1 MNFVEK
7 CFADVDLS
15 YIYKYVYRNDVIAL
29 VAVEDAKENEFIKFI
44 DSLGFPRLKIK
55 VSFELRKF
63 LTDNSEK
70 LCEEDYI
77 ENYKSRYMTW
87 YLVVL
92 HDIKGSKI
100 TTSCYY
106 DEDDSPLKRIMSFDG
121 IYSTILYH
129 SLDDFNIYPI
139 YTAVVGNIRRYLSRR
154 YEKYPDRINKYV
166 GRISEIDYF
175 EYNTLTPKVV
185 LRWFDMFF
193 DALYDIDDYRMISLT
208 FVGEDINNSDASY
221 DNGDSLYLKI

>member
-7 CFADVDLS
+7 CFADADLS
-15 YIYKYVYRNDVIAL
+15 YIYKYVYHGDIIVL
-29 VAVEDAKENEFIKFI
+29 VAVEDTKENEFIKFI

-63 LTDNSEK
+63 LTNNCEK
-70 LCEEDYI
+70 SYEEDYVK
-77 ENYKSRYMTW
+77 NYKLRYMTW

-92 HDIKGSKI
+92 RDIKGSNV
-100 TTSCYY
+100 TSCYC
-106 DEDDSPLKRIMSFDG
+106 DEDDSPLQRIMSFDG

-154 YEKYPDRINKYV
+154 YEKHPDRINKYV
-166 GRISEIDYF
+166 GRISEINYF
-175 EYNTLTPKVV
+175 AYDTLTPKVV

-193 DALYDIDDYRMISLT
+193 DALYDIDNYRMISLT